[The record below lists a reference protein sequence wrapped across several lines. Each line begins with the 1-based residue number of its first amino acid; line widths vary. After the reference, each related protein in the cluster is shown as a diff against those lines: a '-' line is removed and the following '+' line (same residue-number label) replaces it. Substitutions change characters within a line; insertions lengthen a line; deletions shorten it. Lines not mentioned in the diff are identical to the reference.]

1 MSPHCMFYIYKSF
14 GLQKNAFEKDYLL
27 WYSLYLVQCRAPIE
41 YIFGVRICTFA
52 YEAFLMEDYEISD
65 TTLIKSQKTFGN
77 RLSPI
82 QREFQFS
89 VIDIFREIVT

>member
-1 MSPHCMFYIYKSF
+1 MGGRH
-14 GLQKNAFEKDYLL
+14 
-27 WYSLYLVQCRAPIE
+27 
-41 YIFGVRICTFA
+41 
-52 YEAFLMEDYEISD
+52 YESSAAEDYEISD
-65 TTLIKSQKTFGN
+65 MTLIKSQKTFGN